1 MKKDQVINCIKHGE
15 AQFAAQPTADKQ
27 KQNQF
32 IVKTKIEVLQQVLV
46 DYNNYIPTV
55 GKRKITEWLD
65 RLVEFYEDRYIRSE
79 Q

>member
-1 MKKDQVINCIKHGE
+1 MKKDRITACIKHGE
-15 AQFAAQPTADKQ
+15 EQFAAQPTADKQ

-65 RLVEFYEDRYIRSE
+65 RLVEFYEDRYIRSAK
-79 Q
+79 

>member
-1 MKKDQVINCIKHGE
+1 MKKDRITDCIKHGE
-15 AQFAAQPTADKQ
+15 EQVAAQPAADKQ

-65 RLVEFYEDRYIRSE
+65 RLVEFYEDRYMRSTK
-79 Q
+79 

>member
-15 AQFAAQPTADKQ
+15 EQFAAQPAADKQ

-65 RLVEFYEDRYIRSE
+65 RLVEFYEDRYMRSAK
-79 Q
+79 

>member
-1 MKKDQVINCIKHGE
+1 MKKDRIADCIKHGE
-15 AQFAAQPTADKQ
+15 EQFAAQPAADKQ

-32 IVKTKIEVLQQVLV
+32 IIKTKIEVLQQVLV

-65 RLVEFYEDRYIRSE
+65 RLVEFYEDRYMRSAK
-79 Q
+79 

>member
-1 MKKDQVINCIKHGE
+1 MKKDRITTCIKHGE
-15 AQFAAQPTADKQ
+15 EQFAAQPTADKQ

-65 RLVEFYEDRYIRSE
+65 RLVEFYEDRYMRSTK
-79 Q
+79 

>member
-1 MKKDQVINCIKHGE
+1 MKKDRIADCIKHGE
-15 AQFAAQPTADKQ
+15 EQFVAQPAADKQ

-65 RLVEFYEDRYIRSE
+65 RLVEFYEDRYMRSAK
-79 Q
+79 

>member
-1 MKKDQVINCIKHGE
+1 MKKDRIIDCIKHGE
-15 AQFAAQPTADKQ
+15 EQFAAQSAADKQ

-65 RLVEFYEDRYIRSE
+65 RLVEFYEDRYIRSSK
-79 Q
+79 

>member
-1 MKKDQVINCIKHGE
+1 MKKDRITACIKHGE
-15 AQFAAQPTADKQ
+15 EQFVAQPAADKQ

-32 IVKTKIEVLQQVLV
+32 IIKTKIEVLQQVLV

-65 RLVEFYEDRYIRSE
+65 RLVEFYEDRYMRGDK
-79 Q
+79 

>member
-1 MKKDQVINCIKHGE
+1 MKKDRITACIKHGE
-15 AQFAAQPTADKQ
+15 EQFAAQPTADKQ

-65 RLVEFYEDRYIRSE
+65 RLVEFYEDRYMRSTK
-79 Q
+79 